1 MILMISDSGNS
12 YSQLWSC
19 SEEFIYGFTQ
29 RNKNNFSQLKIK
41 CKKTKRTLW
50 KRVGYVTQRLCL
62 NHRAEGWFFFPISW
76 IFLCLLL
83 NTRWLSL
90 LLSGA
95 GWVTALCCWSQAT
108 RLHPQLSQ
116 LHGFKRAVRSLSQF
130 PTASMSSDVIHEHKV
145 NTAQ

>member
-12 YSQLWSC
+12 YSQLSC
-19 SEEFIYGFTQ
+19 CSDEFIYGFTQ
-29 RNKNNFSQLKIK
+29 KNKNNFSQLKIK
-41 CKKTKRTLW
+41 YSKNKRTLW
-50 KRVGYVTQRLCL
+50 ERVGYITQHCVWITELRVD
-62 NHRAEGWFFFPISW
+62 FFPISW
-76 IFLCLLL
+76 IFLCLRL
-83 NTRWLSL
+83 NTRSLSF

-116 LHGFKRAVRSLSQF
+116 LHGFKRAVRSRSRF
-130 PTASMSSDVIHEHKV
+130 RTASISSDDIHEHKV